1 MPMFLQV
8 DKLSKS
14 FEGLQV
20 LQDISFTL
28 QEGEILGLIG
38 PNGAGKSTIFN
49 VVTGVYRPNSGN
61 VSFQG
66 KSIVG
71 LAPHR
76 IRRKGIART
85 FQLVRISSSLTVFQ
99 NVFLGAIYGRK
110 GGAKRAVDDANEC
123 LELLNLI
130 PLKDTVSANLT
141 FADRKLV
148 EIARTLA
155 GRPSVTLLDEPLA
168 GLNPTE
174 TEKMMS
180 IIREIRE
187 TRGLSI
193 LWIEHKMDAVFNLCD
208 RIVVLDYGIKIAEGV
223 PKEIATDKKVIE
235 AYLGEPVT

>member
-1 MPMFLQV
+1 MFLQL

-14 FEGLQV
+14 FDGLQV

-85 FQLVRISSSLTVFQ
+85 FQLVRISNSLTVFQ

-110 GGAKRAVDDANEC
+110 GGAKSAVADANEC

-141 FADRKLV
+141 YADRKLV

-155 GRPSVTLLDEPLA
+155 GQPSVTLLDEPLA

-223 PKEIATDKKVIE
+223 PNEIATDKKVIE